1 MAETSSGD
9 KEISAEARE
18 WLRDYLTY
26 QAAELIK
33 NDPKAQA
40 VAKDLVDSLGGSPP
54 AANIQGWLE
63 SEPDAVEIA
72 ASKVVEQ
79 AEQSAGAAGAE
90 YDEAVEYEEDADEE
104 IGEAELDKLI
114 ALYDRLLDLVDR
126 LGDGAELTA
135 DDMDTLIA
143 AEEAEI
149 LTLSFDNDSVS
160 FEASGDGLTLESS
173 VVER

>member
-9 KEISAEARE
+9 KEISAEARD
-18 WLRDYLTY
+18 WLRDYLAY

-54 AANIQGWLE
+54 ADNIQGWLE
-63 SEPDAVEIA
+63 SEPDAIEMA
-72 ASKVVEQ
+72 AFKVVEQ
-79 AEQSAGAAGAE
+79 AEQAVGAPG
-90 YDEAVEYEEDADEE
+90 VEYAEVD
-104 IGEAELDKLI
+104 EAELDDLI

-126 LGDGAELTA
+126 LGDGAELSS

-160 FEASGDGLTLESS
+160 FEASGDGGLTLESS
-173 VVER
+173 VVK